1 MNQTYVDTV
10 RLMLSIA
17 PIVFDTPRF
26 AMKGGTALNLFLHDM
41 PRLSVDIDVVFTDR
55 GLNREEALDAIDQ
68 ELDRTR
74 KQIEAEGH
82 ATEFS
87 AASSSGK
94 AKGDD
99 VKLVVIS
106 GATAVKVEVNYIFR
120 GTLLDPVR
128 RLLTKQAEDTFS
140 TSVEVPTLH
149 DAELYGSKLV
159 AALDRQHPRD
169 LFDVMHM
176 YAHHGLR
183 PDIVDAFVGYLSGHN
198 RPIHEVLFGPKHS
211 MAEAYDSDFV
221 GMTVEPV
228 DLAVLETTQERL
240 HRELPASLTEN
251 HRRFLISLV
260 RAEPDWSLMPYAH
273 LRELPALRWKLI
285 NLENLKR
292 KSRRCS
298 HSRSRRSARNSPRW
312 TANTRQPTRR
322 PTPCHRARRKR
333 AGSVPPFSRRSG
345 PSHRSDAP
353 RHGAPSDMY
362 GHACHA
368 EDWGFDPSRCFQ

>member
-1 MNQTYVDTV
+1 MVEQDEKRQATHTQTMMNQIYVDTV

-41 PRLSVDIDVVFTDR
+41 PRLSVDIDVVVTDR
-55 GLNREEALDAIDQ
+55 SLNREEALEAINE

-74 KQIEAEGH
+74 KQIETEGH

-106 GATAVKVEVNYIFR
+106 GTTAVKVEVNYIFR

-128 RLLTKQAEDTFS
+128 RPLTKQAEDTFS
-140 TSVEVPTLH
+140 TSIEVPTLH
-149 DAELYGSKLV
+149 EAELYGSKLV

-176 YAHHGLR
+176 VSLHGLR

-198 RPIHEVLFGPKHS
+198 RPIHEVLFGPTHS
-211 MAEAYDSDFV
+211 MAEAYDSDFI
-221 GMTVEPV
+221 GMTAEPV
-228 DLAVLETTQERL
+228 DLAVLEETQKRL

-273 LRELPALRWKLI
+273 LRELPALKWKLI
-285 NLENLKR
+285 NLENLK
-292 KSRRCS
+292 KKKPEVFALQE
-298 HSRSRRSARNSPRW
+298 SALRENFARLDQEHAPADAV
-312 TANTRQPTRR
+312 TDTTPTNQ
-322 PTPCHRARRKR
+322 
-333 AGSVPPFSRRSG
+333 V
-345 PSHRSDAP
+345 
-353 RHGAPSDMY
+353 
-362 GHACHA
+362 
-368 EDWGFDPSRCFQ
+368 

>member
-1 MNQTYVDTV
+1 MVEQDEKRQATHTQTVMNQTYVDTV

-169 LFDVMHM
+169 LFDVTHM

-285 NLENLKR
+285 NLENLK
-292 KSRRCS
+292 KKKPEVFAQQE
-298 HSRSRRSARNSPRW
+298 SALREKFAALDSEHASAD
-312 TANTRQPTRR
+312 TETDTM
-322 PTPCHRARRKR
+322 
-333 AGSVPPFSRRSG
+333 PPSQ
-345 PSHRSDAP
+345 A
-353 RHGAPSDMY
+353 
-362 GHACHA
+362 
-368 EDWGFDPSRCFQ
+368 

>member
-1 MNQTYVDTV
+1 MNQIYVDTV
-10 RLMLSIA
+10 RLMLAIA
-17 PIVFDTPRF
+17 PIVFDTPCF

-41 PRLSVDIDVVFTDR
+41 PRLSVDIDVVVTDR
-55 GLNREEALDAIDQ
+55 SLNREEALEAIDQ

-74 KQIEAEGH
+74 KQIEADGH

-94 AKGDD
+94 AQGDD

-120 GTLLDPVR
+120 GTLLDPVQR
-128 RLLTKQAEDTFS
+128 ALTKQAEDTFS
-140 TSVEVPTLH
+140 TSIEVPTLH
-149 DAELYGSKLV
+149 EAELYGSKLV

-176 YAHHGLR
+176 YSRHGLR

-211 MAEAYDSDFV
+211 MAEAYDADFV
-221 GMTVEPV
+221 GMTADPI
-228 DLAVLETTQERL
+228 DLATLEETQKRL

-251 HRRFLISLV
+251 HRQFLISLV

-273 LRELPALRWKLI
+273 LRELPALRGKLI
-285 NLENLKR
+285 NLENLKKKKPEVFAQQESALR
-292 KSRRCS
+292 ENFARQDKE
-298 HSRSRRSARNSPRW
+298 HAPADAVTDTTPRSP
-312 TANTRQPTRR
+312 
-322 PTPCHRARRKR
+322 
-333 AGSVPPFSRRSG
+333 
-345 PSHRSDAP
+345 
-353 RHGAPSDMY
+353 
-362 GHACHA
+362 
-368 EDWGFDPSRCFQ
+368 E